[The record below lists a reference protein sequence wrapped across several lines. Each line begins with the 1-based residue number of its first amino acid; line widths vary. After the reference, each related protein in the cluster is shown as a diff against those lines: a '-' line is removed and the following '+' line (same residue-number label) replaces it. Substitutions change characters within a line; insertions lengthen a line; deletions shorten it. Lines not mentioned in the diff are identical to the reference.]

1 MTSLK
6 LSINRLLNSEL
17 EQHAEVYTRQLR
29 EAAAKAG
36 WPVIASSQIKIGVSG
51 DSYVVQYPDSI
62 KEEIELLEFGDSN
75 KGPSPVLRNF
85 MRNLEAGN

>member
-36 WPVIASSQIKIGVSG
+36 WPPIAAVQLKIGVKNG
-51 DSYVVQYPDSI
+51 SYVPQYPGSI
-62 KEEIELLEFGDSN
+62 KEEIELLEFGGPNTS
-75 KGPSPVLRNF
+75 PSPVIRNF
-85 MRNLEAGN
+85 MRNLEVER